1 MTSWRVSGPTHYY
14 YEQTPSNIQMQP
26 SDLRFKDFTD
36 AAKRAKKKALKGAQK
51 ALIYGKIA
59 FLKGKMKFQKK
70 ILKDR
75 ISDIKKNGAEEEDDD
90 EKRAAAIEKL
100 TSAANLLAAAGI
112 EARKKA
118 LAKLEKELD
127 ALNNVT

>member
-26 SDLRFKDFTD
+26 SDLSFNDFAE
-36 AAKRAKKKALKGAQK
+36 AAKNAKKKALKSGQK

-59 FLKGKMKFQKK
+59 ILKGKMKFQEKR
-70 ILKDR
+70 LKDR
-75 ISDIKKNGAEEEDDD
+75 ISDIKKKNDGDED
-90 EKRAAAIEKL
+90 AIKKL
-100 TSAANLLAAAGI
+100 TRAANLLAAAGI

-118 LAKLEKELD
+118 LAKLEKEL
-127 ALNNVT
+127 ATLNKVE